1 MEKSLL
7 ILTVSRRGST
17 LSDHNSGAGIMGV
30 EFIGYIG
37 TRLQSEIIAAQ
48 SAVLDPAHVEQAA
61 RIHEEGGFDRALV
74 AFHSTSP
81 ESILVAAHA
90 ASVTRRLGLLI
101 AHRPGF
107 TAPTLAARQFA
118 TLDVFTGGRVA
129 LHVITGGSDQELRQD
144 GSFISKDERYARTDE
159 YLDVVRREW
168 TSAEPFDHHGTHYHV
183 EQAFSAV
190 KSPQHPHIPVYFG
203 GASEAAIRVA
213 GKHADVY
220 ALWGESYAQ
229 VAELVGRVRAE
240 AARHR
245 RTIRFSL
252 SLRPILADTETKA
265 WARAEEIL
273 QRARGLAERNNSF
286 RKAPPENAGSQ
297 RLLAAA
303 AQGDR
308 LDKRLWT
315 GIAGLLG
322 AQGSSTALV
331 GTPEQVADAMLD
343 YHDLG
348 ITTFLVRGFD
358 PLEDA
363 IAYGRD
369 LLPLTRQLI
378 ARRRPDAA

>member
-1 MEKSLL
+1 MD
-7 ILTVSRRGST
+7 I
-17 LSDHNSGAGIMGV
+17 

-37 TRLQSEIIAAQ
+37 TRLQSEIIPAEPP
-48 SAVLDPAHVEQAA
+48 VLDPAHVEQAA
-61 RIHEEGGFDRALV
+61 RIHEDGGFDRALV

-90 ASVTRRLGLLI
+90 ASVTHRLGLLI

-118 TLDVFTGGRVA
+118 TLDVFTGGRIA

-144 GSFISKDERYARTDE
+144 GSHIGKDQRYARTDE
-159 YLDVVRREW
+159 YLDIVRREW
-168 TSAEPFDHHGTHYHV
+168 TSVTPFDHRGDYYHV

-190 KSPQHPHIPVYFG
+190 KSPQQPHIPVYFG
-203 GASEAAIRVA
+203 GASDAAIRVA

-220 ALWGESYAQ
+220 ALWGETYAQ
-229 VAELVGRVRAE
+229 VTELVGRVRTE
-240 AARHR
+240 AARHGR
-245 RTIRFSL
+245 KIRFSL
-252 SLRPILADTETKA
+252 SVRPILADTEEQAWVKA
-265 WARAEEIL
+265 ETIL
-273 QRARGLAERNNSF
+273 QRARDLAERNGGF

-303 AQGDR
+303 AQGAR

-322 AQGSSTALV
+322 AQGSSTSLV
-331 GTPEQVADAMLD
+331 GTPEQVADALLD

-348 ITTFLVRGFD
+348 ITTFLIRGFD

-363 IAYGRD
+363 VAYGRD
-369 LLPLTRQLI
+369 LLPLTRELM
-378 ARRRPDAA
+378 ARRHARAA